1 MSKNILM
8 LLDNPFTNDSRV
20 KREAL
25 ALVEN
30 GFNVVLLCTKRN
42 NLPEKNEEDGIQI
55 IRLFTESIFDPKKIF
70 EHKKLAKK
78 IIELYNFDIIHAHDQ
93 TMLNIAVEIKKI
105 KTNVNLVYDSH
116 ELFHSWPLNSSNF
129 DSKLIMLKSIL
140 ARKYFIRRELRN
152 SKYID
157 FLITVNNSL
166 AANLKKYFNFNKTIT
181 VVRNCP
187 DYSGTFQKTTVL
199 RELFNI
205 DQSKKILV
213 FIGSNIYLNSLNME
227 QVFLEFKNNTDY
239 VIVVIAGFNEHSNQV
254 KKFISD
260 NGINNVYFHDRVDP
274 YKINYFLSSADVGIV
289 PTWNRKDLSYWLA
302 LDNKLFEYI
311 QAGVPVLATQ
321 QPEYV
326 AIVEKEKCG
335 VCVNP
340 DEANA
345 YINGFKTILSD
356 YSSYQLNAEQAAK
369 KISWGNEKK
378 YLLELY
384 KTIA

>member
-1 MSKNILM
+1 M
-8 LLDNPFTNDSRV
+8 LLDNPYTNDSRV

-30 GFNVVLLCTKRN
+30 GFKVVLLCTKRN
-42 NLPEKNEEDGIQI
+42 NIPDKIEEDGVQI
-55 IRLFTESIFDPKKIF
+55 LRFFTETIFDPKRIF
-70 EHKKLAKK
+70 EHKKLAKR
-78 IIELYNFDIIHAHDQ
+78 IIDVFNFDIIHAHDQ

-105 KTNVNLVYDSH
+105 KKNVSLVYDSH

-152 SKYID
+152 SRYID

-166 AANLKKYFNFNKTIT
+166 AANLKKHFNFNKTIT
-181 VVRNCP
+181 VIRNCP
-187 DYSGTFQKTTVL
+187 DYSGTFQKTKVL

-227 QVFLEFKNNTDY
+227 QVFLEFKNNTDF
-239 VIVVIAGFNEHSNQV
+239 VIVVIAGFNDHSSQV

-260 NGINNVYFHDRVDP
+260 NGINNVYFHDRIDP
-274 YKINYFLSSADVGIV
+274 SKINYFLSSADVGIV

-302 LDNKLFEYI
+302 LDNKLFEYM
-311 QAGVPVLATQ
+311 QAGVPILATQ

-340 DEANA
+340 DETNA

-356 YSSYQLNAEQAAK
+356 YSFYQENVEQAAK
-369 KISWGNEKK
+369 KISWGNEKR

-384 KTIA
+384 KTMV